1 MILSLLINFYNKFTI
16 KIINQIPDEEEG
28 IEVQKVAERIQV
40 IIIFIFINITYI
52 MVLFRLTKLMMIFLF
67 LNQII

>member
-1 MILSLLINFYNKFTI
+1 MILSLLINFYNKFTL

-40 IIIFIFINITYI
+40 IIIIIFINITYI
-52 MVLFRLTKLMMIFLF
+52 MVLFRLTKPMMIFLF